1 MDTIH
6 ALIEETTESF
16 LSLSPPQWEGSADEP
31 GSESSPGTKPAA
43 TTILDSSASRTMSD
57 TFLLLLSHPV
67 CGTAART
74 KTVPHLPRL
83 VRPPAP
89 PPPPHSVSC
98 ERD

>member
-31 GSESSPGTKPAA
+31 GSESLPGTKPAA

-74 KTVPHLPRL
+74 KMVPHLPRQ
-83 VRPPAP
+83 VRPSP
-89 PPPPHSVSC
+89 PCPPLSVL
-98 ERD
+98 